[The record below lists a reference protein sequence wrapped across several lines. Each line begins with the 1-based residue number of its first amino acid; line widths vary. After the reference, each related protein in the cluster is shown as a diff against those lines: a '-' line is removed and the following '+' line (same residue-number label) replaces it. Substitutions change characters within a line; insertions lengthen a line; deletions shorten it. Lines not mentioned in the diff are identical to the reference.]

1 MRIQLKKIKN
11 HLLGCGLLLSGSCPV
26 IIAQNVQQYRDSA
39 VLHTTTCRITLNKV
53 SGTISYRFA
62 NGTALLN
69 TTALFKDK
77 IKGAVAGTGFARHSV
92 SLKALGNKTGKG
104 HQVIFKHE
112 GGITG
117 LTLTQ
122 ELRICKDRPGLL
134 LTAALQSVGGAVLES
149 NYSSPLAVL
158 PETKGAVF
166 IPGNAPRVLD
176 VPFDND
182 NWVKILS
189 TGWEQPHPPS
199 GTSYEFISLYD
210 QEQLSGFV
218 MGAVDHDFWKTGI
231 RYGASASKGQLDSLV
246 IFGGAS
252 TPDNSALPAE
262 YGGYDGTHDVVAHGS
277 MKGARIVSPLVFMD
291 AAPERATAFENY
303 AHANVRLN
311 GSLHWEQPAPFYWNS
326 FGVEGVLGYEKRMLP
341 PDVPKIVDYLAALP
355 NFSRPHSTV
364 LSIDSYDQGIYTKEV
379 LRSIGNYAQQH
390 QQQLGFYFIPFAVWT
405 WKSSVETG
413 KLQYTGTPIKE
424 VTLKDNDGKTI
435 VYKNGDFGAFP
446 LDPTHPATRLRI
458 IGELQK
464 AKAINAK
471 FLKIDFLSAGALES
485 TTRFDPEVHTG
496 MQAYNNGMKMLKSL
510 IDSIL
515 GPDIFITQAISPL
528 FPYQYAH
535 TRFLS
540 TDIYSHLR
548 DDLPGFPHYG
558 STASSMIS
566 ASHLGWTQGTLWPY
580 TNMDVVV
587 MKNFQKNADIP
598 EQDVRTR
605 LISMITMGSILGDGS
620 DFRDSTAAARGRT
633 YLNNASLC
641 RFFSHP
647 RAFRPLKIAD
657 GLSQDQQ
664 LSFYLPG
671 DTLLISTLNFS
682 LHRDFNTVFS
692 RKQMRLQNRDYKV
705 ADFFTGQTIATW
717 KREQETFPVNTSA
730 RNAQLFQ
737 IIPIN

>member
-1 MRIQLKKIKN
+1 MRIPLKKITI
-11 HLLGCGLLLSGSCPV
+11 LQLGGYLLLSGFSMAAG
-26 IIAQNVQQYRDSA
+26 AQGVQQYKDSV
-39 VLHTTTCRITLNKV
+39 VLHTTGCRITLNKTG
-53 SGTISYRFA
+53 GTISYHFA

-69 TTALFKDK
+69 TQVIFKDK
-77 IKGAVAGTGFARHSV
+77 IKGTVSSTAFAQHTVALNAFRD
-92 SLKALGNKTGKG
+92 KTGAG
-104 HQVIFKHE
+104 SRVVFKHH
-112 GGITG
+112 GNIKGIT
-117 LTLTQ
+117 LMQ
-122 ELRICKDRPGLL
+122 ELRMYKDRPGLL
-134 LTAALQSVGGAVLES
+134 LTAEVQSTTGQPLES
-149 NYSSPLAVL
+149 SYISPLAVL
-158 PETKGAVF
+158 PETKGTVL

-189 TGWEQPHPPS
+189 TGWEQSHPPS

-231 RYGASASKGQLDSLV
+231 RYGASASKGRLDSLI

-252 TPDNSALPAE
+252 TPDNTTLPVE
-262 YGGYDGTHDVVAHGS
+262 YGGYDGTHDRVPHGA
-277 MKGARIVSPLVFMD
+277 MKGARIVAPLVFMD
-291 AAPERATAFENY
+291 AASDRTTAFEHY
-303 AHANVRLN
+303 ARANVRLN
-311 GSLHWEQPAPFYWNS
+311 GSLQWKQPAPFYWNS
-326 FGVEGVLGYEKRMLP
+326 FGVEGVLGYEKKMLP
-341 PDVPKIVDYLAALP
+341 PDVPKIADYLAALP
-355 NFSRPHSTV
+355 NFSKQNSTV

-379 LRSIGNYAQQH
+379 LQSIGNYAAQH
-390 QQQLGFYFIPFAVWT
+390 HQQLGFYFIPFAVWT
-405 WKSSVETG
+405 WKRSVETD
-413 KLQYTGTPIKE
+413 KLQYTDTPIKE

-464 AKAINAK
+464 AKAINAR
-471 FLKIDFLSAGALES
+471 FLKIDFLSAGSLES
-485 TTRFDPEVHTG
+485 TTRFDANVHTG

-548 DDLPGFPHYG
+548 DDLPDFPHYG

-566 ASHLGWTQGTLWPY
+566 ASHLGWTQGTFWPY

-598 EQDVRTR
+598 ERDVRTR
-605 LISMITMGSILGDGS
+605 LISMITMGSILGDGT
-620 DFRDSTAAARGRT
+620 DFRDSTAAARGRA
-633 YLNNASLC
+633 YLDNAALC

-647 RAFRPLKIAD
+647 RAFYPLKVAT

-671 DTLLISTLNFS
+671 DTILLSTLNFNLS
-682 LHRDFNTVFS
+682 QDFNTVFS
-692 RKQMRLQNRDYKV
+692 RKQMHLQNRNYTV
-705 ADFFTGQTIATW
+705 ADFFTGQVIATW
-717 KREQETFPVNTSA
+717 RKEQEAFPVTTNA
-730 RNAQLFQ
+730 RDAQLFQ
-737 IIPIN
+737 LIPIN

>member
-1 MRIQLKKIKN
+1 MRIPLKKIKSR
-11 HLLGCGLLLSGSCPV
+11 LLCCCLLLSGSYPV
-26 IIAQNVQQYRDSA
+26 IIAQDVQQYRDSA
-39 VLHTTTCRITLNKV
+39 VMHTTTCRITLNKA

-77 IKGAVAGTGFARHSV
+77 KKGTVSSSGFARHSV
-92 SLKALGNKTGKG
+92 SLNAFGDKTGKG
-104 HQVIFKHE
+104 LRVIFKHE

-122 ELRICKDRPGLL
+122 ELRIYKDRPGLL
-134 LTAALQSVGGAVLES
+134 LTAALQSLNGAVLES

-158 PETKGAVF
+158 PETSGSVH
-166 IPGNAPRVLD
+166 IPGNMPRVLD

-182 NWVKILS
+182 NWVKILAA
-189 TGWEQPHPPS
+189 GWEPSHPPS

-231 RYGASASKGQLDSLV
+231 RYGASVSKGWLDSLV

-252 TPDNSALPAE
+252 TPDNSTLPAE
-262 YGGYDGTHDVVAHGS
+262 YGGYDGTHDVVAHGA
-277 MKGARIVSPLVFMD
+277 MKGMHIVAPLVFMD
-291 AAPERATAFENY
+291 ASLSRTMAFEHY
-303 AHANVRLN
+303 AHANVQLN
-311 GSLHWEQPAPFYWNS
+311 GALQWKHPAPFYWNS
-326 FGVEGVLGYEKRMLP
+326 FGVEGVLGYEKRMMP
-341 PDVPKIVDYLAALP
+341 ADVPKIVDYLAALP
-355 NFSRPHSTV
+355 NFSRQRSTV
-364 LSIDSYDQGIYTKEV
+364 LSIDSYDQGIYTKDV
-379 LRSIGNYAQQH
+379 LHSIGSYAAQH
-390 QQQLGFYFIPFAVWT
+390 RQRLGFYFIPFAVWT

-413 KLQYTGTPIKE
+413 KLQYTETPIRE
-424 VTLKDNDGKTI
+424 VTLKDNSGRTI

-485 TTRFDPEVHTG
+485 TTRFDPKVHTG
-496 MQAYNNGMKMLKSL
+496 MQAYNRGMKMLKSL

-540 TDIYSHLR
+540 TDIYSHFR

-566 ASHLGWTQGTLWPY
+566 ASHLGWAQGVFWPY

-605 LISMITMGSILGDGS
+605 LISMITMGSILGDGT
-620 DFRDSTAAARGRT
+620 DFRDSIAAARGRT

-647 RAFRPLKIAD
+647 RAFHPLKLPD

-671 DTLLISTLNFS
+671 DTLLLSTLNFS
-682 LHRDFNTVFS
+682 LSQDFNTVFS
-692 RKQMRLQNRDYKV
+692 RKQMRLQNRNYNV
-705 ADFFTGQTIATW
+705 TDFFTGRTIATW
-717 KREQETFPVNTSA
+717 KKEQETFPVNTSA
-730 RNAQLFQ
+730 RDAQLFQ
-737 IIPIN
+737 LIPIH